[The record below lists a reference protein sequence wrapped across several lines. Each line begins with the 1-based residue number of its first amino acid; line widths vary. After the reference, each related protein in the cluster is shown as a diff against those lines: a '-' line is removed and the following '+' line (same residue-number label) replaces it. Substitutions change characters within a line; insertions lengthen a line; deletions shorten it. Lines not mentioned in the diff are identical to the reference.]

1 MMDAASTVLVAGID
15 GVEMTSSE
23 IEFYREASGVT
34 LSKEYCRGFSSCKGS
49 K

>member
-23 IEFYREASGVT
+23 IEFIVKKKPLE
-34 LSKEYCRGFSSCKGS
+34 
-49 K
+49 